1 VTDEYLRHHCGVDD
15 LEEVERLEISVNCD
29 EQPIETLG
37 TSCPNLV
44 ELKLPDSIV
53 GSIRDLGTGLKHLQV
68 LWLSRTGLR
77 ELSGMSA
84 LPVLQELYVSFNDV
98 EDLNPLCYHDAL
110 HVLDLEGNNVA
121 SWAEVE
127 NLDTLPELRELT
139 LTGNPIC
146 KASYPRKVREM
157 LPNLEM
163 LDDQL
168 MATMDMGEAMEESPG
183 KIPADSLSAEASTEA
198 GQEQPEQFPDEPDED
213 ALLLENIK
221 RVRDRARAGG
231 LFSSARPAT
240 SAGAL
245 LALAAGPS
253 SAPPSY
259 RPSTAWVAPSEL
271 EARADDNPASELT
284 LGCEK
289 GVAGN
294 PFNLI
299 RHRRKHAP
307 RQEDSAMDIRT
318 LLDKYRTFSQQSF
331 LSDAELAARKL
342 DAETRPRTGQV
353 NVRISRGRPATAAMI
368 AALSDDPSDK
378 APVPSPMKV
387 GDAEVF
393 AVD

>member
-1 VTDEYLRHHCGVDD
+1 
-15 LEEVERLEISVNCD
+15 
-29 EQPIETLG
+29 
-37 TSCPNLV
+37 
-44 ELKLPDSIV
+44 
-53 GSIRDLGTGLKHLQV
+53 
-68 LWLSRTGLR
+68 
-77 ELSGMSA
+77 
-84 LPVLQELYVSFNDV
+84 
-98 EDLNPLCYHDAL
+98 
-110 HVLDLEGNNVA
+110 
-121 SWAEVE
+121 
-127 NLDTLPELRELT
+127 
-139 LTGNPIC
+139 
-146 KASYPRKVREM
+146 
-157 LPNLEM
+157 
-163 LDDQL
+163 
-168 MATMDMGEAMEESPG
+168 MDMSEKAEEESPG
-183 KIPADSLSAEASTEA
+183 KIQADSLSAEASTEA

-245 LALAAGPS
+245 LALAVGPS

-271 EARADDNPASELT
+271 EVDDNPASELT

-294 PFNLI
+294 PFNFI

-307 RQEDSAMDIRT
+307 RQEDAAMDIRT